1 MSEKRGFV
9 AFLVTLLMPFIL
21 ILVGAGM
28 VGGGFSLGWNWAI
41 IPGLVV
47 AAAGVLWGAIVFF
60 LHGPIDFD

>member
-9 AFLVTLLMPFIL
+9 KFLVTLLMPFIL

-60 LHGPIDFD
+60 VHGPIDMD

>member
-28 VGGGFSLGWNWAI
+28 VGGGFSLGWNWD
-41 IPGLVV
+41 
-47 AAAGVLWGAIVFF
+47 
-60 LHGPIDFD
+60 PIKNFSGSMASQARPL

>member
-47 AAAGVLWGAIVFF
+47 AAAGVLWGAIGFF